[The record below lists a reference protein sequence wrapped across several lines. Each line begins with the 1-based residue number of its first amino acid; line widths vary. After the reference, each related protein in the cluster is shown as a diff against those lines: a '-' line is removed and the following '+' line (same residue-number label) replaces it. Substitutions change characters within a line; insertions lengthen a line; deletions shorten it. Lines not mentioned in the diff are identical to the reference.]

1 MDADAALRLQLD
13 LRAEATSQADA
24 LASVG
29 AWLSTIREKEAA
41 LLARRA
47 ARSAAPAPPPP
58 PLPPPPPPPRAP
70 GDALDAL
77 HAAGVAAIAAGDVAR
92 AASLF
97 SRVVAARA
105 PGLPAAPALANRC
118 LAHLKLREYRAAIAD
133 ASAVLRADAAHV
145 KSWMRRAAA
154 RNALGQ
160 HALAAQDLAVARLLE
175 PANRVVASD
184 ARKTAESA
192 KAASRR
198 APDVGVAVVEEG
210 EHESRG
216 ESER

>member
-1 MDADAALRLQLD
+1 MDPDAALRLQLD

-24 LASVG
+24 LASV
-29 AWLSTIREKEAA
+29 ASWLSTIREKEAA

-47 ARSAAPAPPPP
+47 PRAAPPPAPPGAPPAPPAPPAAPAP
-58 PLPPPPPPPRAP
+58 LRADP
-70 GDALDAL
+70 LDAL
-77 HAAGVAAIAAGDVAR
+77 HAAGVAAIASGDFAA

-97 SRVVAARA
+97 SRVAAARA
-105 PGLPAAPALANRC
+105 PGAAAVPALANRC
-118 LAHLKLREYRAAIAD
+118 LAHLKQRAYGAAIAD

-145 KSWMRRAAA
+145 KSWLRRAAA

-175 PANRVVASD
+175 PANRVAASD
-184 ARKTAESA
+184 ARKTAESR

-198 APDVGVAVVEEG
+198 APDVSIAVVADDG
-210 EHESRG
+210 A
-216 ESER
+216 